1 MTTLTRA
8 VLAGRY
14 KGKLETTLTHSWSVE
29 SGRVLCG
36 GVSEESLT
44 ESPDADAVP
53 TCPNCRR
60 IDLRFVQGGR

>member
-1 MTTLTRA
+1 MTTLTCA

-14 KGKLETTLTHSWSVE
+14 KGKMVTTLTHSWSVE

-36 GVSEESLT
+36 RVSEESLT
-44 ESPDADAVP
+44 ESPDANAEP

-60 IDLRFVQGGR
+60 IDLRFVRGGK